1 MRNKTFISSMVGVAA
16 AAAVAGSANAGVVI
30 DPFAQATLSQFKTLA
45 GSAFNSRE
53 TSTSTGFSVNT
64 ATNRLVVNTVGGT
77 SAQWRN
83 WGAPVG
89 GGDFAVGPYLDLSQ
103 LDSITFDV
111 SMNSASSFSF
121 SVRYQTGDT
130 GALTTQGQL
139 VWTDVAVASGNS
151 TVTLTVGQNS
161 GGTYSVIGVPQ
172 ATTLSN
178 VSTMRMAWS
187 GAFNGEIGNLQY
199 NNVPAPGALALLGV
213 AGIVGA
219 RRRRA

>member
-16 AAAVAGSANAGVVI
+16 AVAVAGSANAGVVI
-30 DPFAQATLSQFKTLA
+30 DPFAQATLTQFKTLA

-64 ATNRLVVNTVGGT
+64 ATNRLVVNTGGGT

-89 GGDFAVGPYLDLSQ
+89 GTDFAVGPYLDLSQ

-130 GALTTQGQL
+130 ANLTTPGQL
-139 VWTDVAVASGNS
+139 VWTNVAVASGNS

-161 GGTYSVIGVPQ
+161 GGTYSEVGPR

-187 GAFNGEIGNLQY
+187 GAFNGSIGNLQY
-199 NNVPAPGALALLGV
+199 NNVPAPGALALLGA
-213 AGIVGA
+213 AGLVGA